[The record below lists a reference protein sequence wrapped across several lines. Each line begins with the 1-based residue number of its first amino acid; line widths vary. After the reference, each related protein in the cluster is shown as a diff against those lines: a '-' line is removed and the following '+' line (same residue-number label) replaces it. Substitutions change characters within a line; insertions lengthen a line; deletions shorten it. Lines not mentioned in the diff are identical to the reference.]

1 MTDHFADL
9 IRDQLQASADLKL
22 QVLGHHLEAIYNG
35 AFMLVESLRAGGKIL
50 LCGNGGSAADAQ
62 HIAAELVGRFRLE
75 RAPLPAIAL
84 TTNASSLTAIANDYG
99 YEGVFGRQVA
109 AFGRAGDTLI
119 AISTSGKS
127 RNVIVAAEEA
137 RSLGIKVV
145 GLMGESAGHLAPLCE
160 VAVQVPS
167 SDVARIQEVHITIG
181 HIWCDIVEKSLFE

>member
-75 RAPLPAIAL
+75 RAPLPAISL

-109 AFGRAGDTLI
+109 AFGRAGDTLV

-127 RNVIVAAEEA
+127 PNVIMAAEEA
-137 RSLGIKVV
+137 RSLGINVV
-145 GLMGESAGHLAPLCE
+145 GLMGESAGHLAALCE